1 MLSVL
6 RILLFP
12 FSLVYTLVIYVRN
25 KLFDFKVFKSTKH
38 PGVFAL
44 TIGNL
49 AVGGTG
55 KSPMTEYLIRLLA
68 AEYKV
73 AVLSRGY
80 GRTTKGFLYVQEES
94 RPEEVGDEPL
104 QIKRKF
110 PSVLVVVCE
119 DRNEGV
125 RNLKEK
131 VEVILLD
138 DAFQHRRLLPD
149 FSVLL
154 FEYSSLLR
162 TPLPL
167 PTGNFRDLMG
177 QSRRAD
183 CIMITKCPRSEN
195 RDERQKIE
203 KKVRKYSEA
212 PIFYSKIEYR
222 DLISIK
228 KTLLTYEKLHE
239 YNVLLFTGIA
249 NPKPLF
255 QFLYKY
261 VKSLTS
267 IYFPDHHRFLK
278 KDYQKILN
286 SYGKIEERKLIITT
300 EKDFVR
306 IDKKIFGDLPLYY
319 IPIVI
324 DIENSSKF
332 DELILSGIY

>member
-12 FSLVYTLVIYVRN
+12 FSLVYALVVYIRN
-25 KLFDFKVFKSTKH
+25 KLFDFEIFKSTQH
-38 PGVFAL
+38 SGVFTL

-55 KSPMTEYLIRLLA
+55 KSPMAEYLIRLLA
-68 AEYKV
+68 AKYKV

-80 GRTTKGFLYVQEES
+80 GRKTKGFLYVQEGS

-110 PSVLVVVCE
+110 PSVLVAVCG

-125 RNLKEK
+125 RMLKEK
-131 VEVILLD
+131 SEVILLD

-149 FSVLL
+149 FSLLL

-177 QSRRAD
+177 QSHRAD
-183 CIMITKCPRSEN
+183 CIMITKCPRTEN
-195 RDERQKIE
+195 RNERQKIE
-203 KKVRKYSEA
+203 KRVRKYSEA
-212 PIFYSKIEYR
+212 PIFYSKIEYL

-228 KTLLTYEKLHE
+228 KTLLSFEKLHE

-249 NPKPLF
+249 NPQPLF
-255 QFLYKY
+255 QFLHKN
-261 VKSLTS
+261 VKSITS
-267 IYFPDHHRFLK
+267 VYFPDHHSFLK
-278 KDYQKILN
+278 KDYQKILD
-286 SYGKIEERKLIITT
+286 SYGQIEEQKLIITT

-306 IDKKIFGDLPLYY
+306 MDKKIFDDLPLYY

-324 DIENSSKF
+324 RIENSEKF
-332 DELILSGIY
+332 DDLILSEIR